1 MSRRRFISSF
11 DILLL
16 VGFAV
21 ALSAC
26 DAGVESSPRPGIVRV
41 ILQSDPADSSIVVLG
56 DTFTVSAG
64 DRFDVT
70 IFQGK
75 VFQQARFAL
84 LFEDTKSYRPEDITY
99 DVLKREN
106 DEYKKY
112 VIYES
117 FVPPGNYDRLQF
129 GASASMLV
137 LGVFQIPVQL
147 PPDAD
152 RLMDFYQDFRV
163 SENRATEIDIEISP
177 FQSVRRFR
185 DSYLFDRKMRVVSV
199 RYY

>member
-1 MSRRRFISSF
+1 MQRESTSQLFH
-11 DILLL
+11 LL
-16 VGFAV
+16 VLCGLGAAV
-21 ALSAC
+21 FGC
-26 DAGVESSPRPGIVRV
+26 DTGVEPSPDPGIVRV
-41 ILQSDPADSSIVVLG
+41 TLQSNAADTSIVVLG
-56 DTFTVSAG
+56 DTFAVSPS

-75 VFQQARFAL
+75 VFREARFAL
-84 LFEDTKSYRPEDITY
+84 LFEDTKSYRPEDVTY

-117 FVPPGNYDRLQF
+117 FVPPGTYDRLQF
-129 GASASMLV
+129 GASASLLV

-147 PPDAD
+147 PSDAE
-152 RLMDFYQDFRV
+152 RLMDFYYSFRV
-163 SENRATEIDIEISP
+163 SENGVTEINVEISP

-185 DSYLFDRKMRVVSV
+185 DSYLFDRQMRIVSV
-199 RYY
+199 QYY